1 MQEVVHGRGQLTQ
14 AILAPWGARSH
25 VILVTYAKRCS
36 WSDIYAGS
44 WDMLIGRT
52 LRVHLAAISTAGK
65 RFRGAVWLC
74 GVHCLTAT
82 VLIMLAGALA
92 AGSPPRDPRGNRQKQ
107 AVLYPPQAL
116 ICGPNALYMFLKAHG
131 KAVSPDTF
139 FAEVSV
145 ENGGLSLAHLRQAS
159 VRHGLPAEVRRCSY
173 AQLVG
178 QCPLPVIAMLQLT
191 KESVGPAAQGDGH
204 YVLVL
209 DADLSSVLLVDGTAG
224 EMARYPRDLFCSE
237 WQGYV
242 LVPTTSEPNWFFLL
256 AVSGALWAM
265 VGWFMRRSKRAGRCL
280 PSSTHLKVPMDTG
293 AI

>member
-1 MQEVVHGRGQLTQ
+1 MAGLSGCLWLQLALR
-14 AILAPWGARSH
+14 AIGSVAGAR
-25 VILVTYAKRCS
+25 
-36 WSDIYAGS
+36 
-44 WDMLIGRT
+44 
-52 LRVHLAAISTAGK
+52 
-65 RFRGAVWLC
+65 LC

-82 VLIMLAGALA
+82 VLIMLAGGLA
-92 AGSPPRDPRGNRQKQ
+92 AGESGSPPPDPRGKRQKH

-116 ICGPNALYMFLKAHG
+116 TCGPNALYMFLKAHG

-139 FAEVSV
+139 FAEISV
-145 ENGGLSLAHLRQAS
+145 EDGGLSFADLRQAS

-178 QCPLPVIAMLQLT
+178 QCRLPVIALLQLT

-209 DADLSSVLLVDGTAG
+209 DADLSSVLLVDGTTG
-224 EMARYPRDLFCSE
+224 EIARYRRDLFSSE

-242 LVPTTSEPNWFFLL
+242 LVPTTSETNWFFLL

-265 VGWFMRRSKRAGRCL
+265 VGWFMRRSKRAGRRVPC
-280 PSSTHLKVPMDTG
+280 STRLEVPMDTG